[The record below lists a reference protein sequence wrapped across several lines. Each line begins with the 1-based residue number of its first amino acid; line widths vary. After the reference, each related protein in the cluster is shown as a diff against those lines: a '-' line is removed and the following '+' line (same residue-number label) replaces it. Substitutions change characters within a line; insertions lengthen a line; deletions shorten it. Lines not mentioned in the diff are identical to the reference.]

1 MLVSISD
8 IVFHDDTSHHL
19 ESYSICSNAVS
30 KCQDENFQFIT
41 YLDISGYRNSQLAW
55 EKITLVY
62 CQIYL
67 VSWIAEITRLR
78 HDCCIIS
85 SCFRPI
91 LQRFNWLSVIFTIA
105 KQAEYTT
112 QLFTQSS
119 NKREFRIELQIKENL
134 EQIHRQR
141 WLRICWKK

>member
-1 MLVSISD
+1 MSILD

-19 ESYSICSNAVS
+19 KAYSICSNTVS
-30 KCQDENFQFIT
+30 KCQDKNFQFIT

-67 VSWIAEITRLR
+67 VSWIAEISRLR
-78 HDCCIIS
+78 HDCYIIS
-85 SCFRPI
+85 SCFRPV
-91 LQRFNWLSVIFTIA
+91 LQRFNWLSSITIA
-105 KQAEYTT
+105 KKAEYII

-119 NKREFRIELQIKENL
+119 NKRDFRIELQIKENL
-134 EQIHRQR
+134 EQLYRQR
-141 WLRICWKK
+141 WLRICNF